1 MEKLCECMFENISKE
16 MNIETF
22 NLIKALDNR
31 CKIRV
36 KKNSVVIAFNHNV
49 GYCRVF
55 FNKEHMDFVLRYDS
69 TVKSGVK
76 TFKILKLKTL
86 QELKEQLEININDI
100 SNCKSKMSKDAETK
114 LNVFKQIVKIL

>member
-1 MEKLCECMFENISKE
+1 MLLCENMFGNISTE
-16 MNIETF
+16 MNVEAF
-22 NLIKALDNR
+22 KLIKALDNN
-31 CKIRV
+31 CKIRI
-36 KKNSVVIAFNHNV
+36 KKNDVVIAFNLKS

-55 FNKEHMDFVLRYDS
+55 FKHDMDFVLRYNS

-76 TFKILKLKTL
+76 SFKILKLKTL

-100 SNCKSKMSKDAETK
+100 SNCKNKISKDAETK